1 MNYENGNES
10 DIFLKIMFF
19 AQTVYLCS
27 ILSESCYLLY
37 NNIIY
42 VCIN

>member
-19 AQTVYLCS
+19 AQTVYICS
-27 ILSESCYLLY
+27 NLLKKDFFL
-37 NNIIY
+37 NKIIFY
-42 VCIN
+42 GCID